1 MRFEALADS
10 LFWHWLTVFASSN
23 STLNHR
29 TDGNPTMTQLV
40 NCLLTVNERAAQ
52 PCYGVREISSDLL
65 RWAGR
70 TAVGGP
76 YFYLHLQEASN

>member
-1 MRFEALADS
+1 
-10 LFWHWLTVFASSN
+10 
-23 STLNHR
+23 
-29 TDGNPTMTQLV
+29 MTQLV

-52 PCYGVREISSDLL
+52 PCYEVWERSSDLL

-76 YFYLHLQEASN
+76 YLYLHLQEASS

>member
-52 PCYGVREISSDLL
+52 PCYEVWERSSDLL